1 MSFDLKKISVIVLA
15 AGDSQRMGIPK
26 GLLDYHGKPF
36 LSYQIESLF
45 EIGFTDIIVVS
56 GKDTALYQENIPELK
71 KSTVIVNP
79 QPERGL
85 FSSIQSGLLRLK
97 DKYQSGVF
105 ILPLDVPCPSK
116 EVWNQL
122 AVELS
127 SSEANVS
134 IPEFNGKRGHPVLLS
149 DEFKQY
155 LQTCSS
161 DSRLDF
167 EIRKQKELQKAKIIS
182 VNDKNITLNLNT
194 LEEWEAFKVK
204 E

>member
-1 MSFDLKKISVIVLA
+1 MTIDFRTLPIIILA

-45 EIGFTDIIVVS
+45 EIGFTDIIVVL
-56 GKDTALYQENIPELK
+56 GKDTTIYRENIPELK
-71 KSTVIVNP
+71 KSTIVVNP
-79 QPERGL
+79 QPDRGS
-85 FSSIQSGLLRLK
+85 FSSLQSGLFGLN
-97 DKYQSGVF
+97 DKYRSGIF
-105 ILPLDVPCPSK
+105 ILPIDVPCPSE
-116 EVWNQL
+116 EVWYKL
-122 AVELS
+122 AGELS
-127 SSEANVS
+127 SSKANVS
-134 IPEFNGKRGHPVLLS
+134 IPEFKGKRGHPVLIS
-149 DEFKQY
+149 DEFRQH

-194 LEEWEAFKVK
+194 LEEWETFKVK

>member
-1 MSFDLKKISVIVLA
+1 MTVDFRTLPIIILA

-36 LSYQIESLF
+36 FSYQIESLF
-45 EIGFTDIIVVS
+45 KIGFTDIVIVS

-71 KSTVIVNP
+71 ELTVIVNP
-79 QPERGL
+79 RPERGP
-85 FSSIQSGLLRLK
+85 FSSIQCGLIGLK
-97 DKYQSGVF
+97 DKCRSGVF

-122 AVELS
+122 AAELS
-127 SSEANVS
+127 SSKANVT
-134 IPEFNGKRGHPVLLS
+134 IPEFKGKRGHPVLLS
-149 DEFKQY
+149 DEFKQH

-161 DSRLDF
+161 DSRLDY

>member
-1 MSFDLKKISVIVLA
+1 MQQEILSEWAFQKDFF
-15 AGDSQRMGIPK
+15 
-26 GLLDYHGKPF
+26 LDYYGTPF
-36 LSYQIESLF
+36 FSYQIESLF
-45 EIGFTDIIVVS
+45 EIGFTDIIVVL
-56 GKDTALYQENIPELK
+56 GKDATLYQENIPELIE
-71 KSTVIVNP
+71 SIVIVNP
-79 QPERGL
+79 QPERGP
-85 FSSIQSGLLRLK
+85 FSSIQTGLLGLK

-116 EVWNQL
+116 EVWEQL

-127 SSEANVS
+127 SSEANVT

-149 DEFKQY
+149 DDFKQH

-167 EIRKQKELQKAKIIS
+167 EIRSQKELQKAKIIS

-194 LEEWEAFKVK
+194 LEEWEAFKVMK
-204 E
+204 

>member
-1 MSFDLKKISVIVLA
+1 MSFDLKKIPVIVLA

-122 AVELS
+122 AAELS

>member
-1 MSFDLKKISVIVLA
+1 MSFDLKKIPVIVLA

-149 DEFKQY
+149 DEFRQH

>member
-1 MSFDLKKISVIVLA
+1 MTIDFRTLPIIILA

-45 EIGFTDIIVVS
+45 EIGFTDIIVVL
-56 GKDTALYQENIPELK
+56 GKDTTIYRENIPELK
-71 KSTVIVNP
+71 KSTIVVNP
-79 QPERGL
+79 QPDRGS
-85 FSSIQSGLLRLK
+85 FSSLQSGLFGLN
-97 DKYQSGVF
+97 DKYCSGIF
-105 ILPLDVPCPSK
+105 ILPIDVPCPSE
-116 EVWNQL
+116 EVWYKL
-122 AVELS
+122 AGELS
-127 SSEANVS
+127 SSKANVS
-134 IPEFNGKRGHPVLLS
+134 IPEFKGKRGQPVLIS
-149 DEFKQY
+149 DEFRQH

-194 LEEWEAFKVK
+194 LEEWETFKVK

>member
-1 MSFDLKKISVIVLA
+1 MTIDFRTLPIIILA

-36 LSYQIESLF
+36 LSYQIERLF
-45 EIGFTDIIVVS
+45 EIGFTDIIVVL
-56 GKDTALYQENIPELK
+56 GKDSPIYQEKIPQLK
-71 KSTVIVNP
+71 KSTFIVNP
-79 QPERGL
+79 QPERGP
-85 FSSIQSGLLRLK
+85 FSSIQSGISGLR
-97 DKYQSGVF
+97 DTHQSGVF
-105 ILPLDVPCPSK
+105 ILPIDVPCPRK
-116 EVWNQL
+116 EVWDKL

-127 SSEANVS
+127 SSEANVT

-149 DEFKQY
+149 DEFRQH

-204 E
+204 K